1 MIIIN
6 NIPSNFFCFLLSNE
20 FLFATSMICIY
31 IKIIQSLLRFQIDL
45 SLYVRKIDRKR
56 YVGSTTR
63 KAILLGIL
71 IRCLHVYGEK
81 LIRVLDSGFI
91 LCSSVGVFSA
101 PKLSYLQVFFEV
113 KIIFFSFSC
122 SIYAIVLFDNSNR
135 LLNAIVY
142 YVLEHCLILIQNCV
156 LVLAGCINC
165 ANI

>member
-1 MIIIN
+1 MKYPTNWFTFFSFDLGVIIIN

-71 IRCLHVYGEK
+71 ISVC
-81 LIRVLDSGFI
+81 FI
-91 LCSSVGVFSA
+91 IMQMPTCIWR
-101 PKLSYLQVFFEV
+101 E
-113 KIIFFSFSC
+113 INTSFGLRFHS
-122 SIYAIVLFDNSNR
+122 LF
-135 LLNAIVY
+135 
-142 YVLEHCLILIQNCV
+142 
-156 LVLAGCINC
+156 
-165 ANI
+165 